1 MIKMSDE
8 MMSSDTK
15 EERFYWDTEYSLRI
29 KIADKDKEIAKLIY
43 GIEKYVAEIERMNL
57 VIATDKDTEVR

>member
-43 GIEKYVAEIERMNL
+43 NIEKYVAEIERLEL
-57 VIATDKDTEVR
+57 VIATDEDSAR